1 MNTTKELTNKENS
14 FITLNILSPEIQE
27 YEEDFL
33 EYLQEE
39 YKYKKET
46 ELDGF
51 IRYLNGDT
59 FDEIFI
65 KVLSHRQKR
74 KQRI

>member
-1 MNTTKELTNKENS
+1 MNTTKELTDKENS
-14 FITLNILSPEIQE
+14 FVTLNILSPEIQE

-33 EYLQEE
+33 EYLLEG
-39 YKYKKET
+39 YKYKQDT
-46 ELDGF
+46 ELDGLLK
-51 IRYLNGDT
+51 YLDGDT
-59 FDEIFI
+59 FDETFI